1 MKRLVLLIC
10 VRFIYCRSVSTIFP
24 TFAAIG
30 AGRVAGGGN
39 RTAACRSARAD
50 ANQLTQTMILYTL
63 TGTVVAGN
71 RIGRQ
76 WGFPTANI
84 PVAADADLR
93 DGVYVA
99 TVTVEGQTFGAMVN
113 VGSRPTVVEA
123 GARLAEA
130 HLFGFTG
137 DLYGRSIA
145 IALRHYLRPERRFE
159 SPEALRRQIDEDRR
173 QALAYL
179 AAEGDTLHA

>member
-1 MKRLVLLIC
+1 M
-10 VRFIYCRSVSTIFP
+10 SVSAIFS

-30 AGRVAGGGN
+30 AGKESC
-39 RTAACRSARAD
+39 AAKQPVSRAD
-50 ANQLTQTMILYTL
+50 ANQLTQTMILHTL

-84 PVAADADLR
+84 PVAADDDLR
-93 DGVYVA
+93 DGVYAA
-99 TVTVEGQTFGAMVN
+99 TVTVEGQTYGAMVN

-130 HLFGFTG
+130 HLFGFAG
-137 DLYGRSIA
+137 DLYGRVIT
-145 IALRHYLRPERRFE
+145 IVLRHYLRPERRFE
-159 SPEALRRQIDEDRR
+159 SREALRRQIDEDRR
-173 QALAYL
+173 QVLACL
-179 AAEGDTLHA
+179 AAEEDAGRP

>member
-1 MKRLVLLIC
+1 
-10 VRFIYCRSVSTIFP
+10 
-24 TFAAIG
+24 
-30 AGRVAGGGN
+30 
-39 RTAACRSARAD
+39 
-50 ANQLTQTMILYTL
+50 MIHTL

-84 PVAADADLR
+84 PVDADADLR

-99 TVTVEGQTFGAMVN
+99 TVTVGGQTYGAMVN

-130 HLFGFTG
+130 HLFGFAG
-137 DLYGRSIA
+137 DLYGRTLTIS
-145 IALRHYLRPERRFE
+145 LLHYLRPERRFE

-173 QALAYL
+173 QALACL
-179 AAEGDTLHA
+179 AADGDTLRS